1 MVKERLGV
9 GVRQAYGLSETSP
22 VTHMQLEYDN
32 GLGSVGPPLA
42 NQIVKFMSPS
52 GTEVPVGKEGE
63 VWISGPNV
71 FLGYHNN
78 PDATSAALVTSSPSL
93 KSKYPFFKTGD
104 IGFQDPRGNMY
115 ITDRVKELIK
125 YKGYQVAPAELEGVL
140 VEHEWVEDCCV
151 VGVFDKER
159 ETEVP
164 IGFLVGKVSVGKEDR
179 KVYGDREGMEVEKWL
194 GGRVADYKRL
204 RGGVRWVESISKSA
218 SGKILRRVFK
228 DQIKKEEEAMPNTL
242 M

>member
-1 MVKERLGV
+1 MKK
-9 GVRQAYGLSETSP
+9 
-22 VTHMQLEYDN
+22 LEYDD

-52 GTEVPVGKEGE
+52 NAEVSVGQEGE
-63 VWISGPNV
+63 IWISGPNV

-78 PDATSAALVTSSPSL
+78 PDATSAALVASSSSL

-104 IGFQDPRGNMY
+104 IGFQDKHGNMY

-140 VEHEWVEDCCV
+140 LEHEWVEDCCV

-164 IGFLVGKVSVGKEDR
+164 VGFLVGKVSVGKEDR
-179 KVYGDREGMEVEKWL
+179 KLYGEKEGMEVENWL
-194 GGRVADYKRL
+194 GGKVADYKRL
-204 RGGVRWVESISKSA
+204 RGGVRWVESIPKSA

-228 DQIKKEEEAMPNTL
+228 DQIKKEGEGKIAKL
-242 M
+242 